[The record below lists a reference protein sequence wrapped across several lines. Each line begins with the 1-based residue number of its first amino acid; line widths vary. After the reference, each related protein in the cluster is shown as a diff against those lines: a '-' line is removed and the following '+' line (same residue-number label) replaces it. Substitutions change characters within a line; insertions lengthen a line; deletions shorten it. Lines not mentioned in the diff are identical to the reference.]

1 MKLYPNGLSAITGGT
16 NLTEALMVAGAGADN
31 GSCCAASTSN
41 MIVQIGKVG
50 TAAVTTTITNDMTST
65 ILYVGQ
71 VCLAYKDA
79 TVTPKSGATNNAKA
93 VGVGFVATGGTA
105 LTT

>member
-1 MKLYPNGLSAITGGT
+1 
-16 NLTEALMVAGAGADN
+16 
-31 GSCCAASTSN
+31 
-41 MIVQIGKVG
+41 
-50 TAAVTTTITNDMTST
+50 MTST

-79 TVTPKSGATNNAKA
+79 TVTPKSGGTNNAKA